1 MPYIPKSEAG
11 LADAYGRLK
20 AEQAKLAKHERELKA
35 AMLELRPEGGAVEGR
50 LFRVTISRL
59 AGSMVPDMAA
69 IRRLLRDL
77 PMKQTAPSDRFAA
90 KAKVAAAEQE
100 AA

>member
-1 MPYIPKSEAG
+1 MTYIPKSAAG

-20 AEQAKLAKHERELKA
+20 AEQAQLAERERKLKA
-35 AMLELRPEGGAVEGR
+35 AMLEVRPEGGTLEGR
-50 LFRVTISRL
+50 LFRVTVSRL

-69 IRRLLRDL
+69 IRRILKEL
-77 PMKQTAPSDRFAA
+77 PMKQTAPSIRFAA
-90 KAKVAAAEQE
+90 KAKVADAEKE